1 MSDITEL
8 KRLVKALQQASSET
22 EIVDILQV
30 LKKEAKITEA
40 VLRESKAGLAVGK
53 LRSHASKDVSELAKE
68 IVRAWKTA
76 VDKEKQAA
84 GTGAS
89 SKGAAAKPAAPPS
102 RKASSA
108 SVPPA
113 TATAAAAAG
122 GSSNGSGAR
131 TAKSD
136 GVSTSI
142 TGDKTRDKCIEMLYD
157 ALALESGFPSDLIL
171 QRARTVEETVCKDSK
186 GTTAAYKSKIRM
198 LFVNLKDKNNPGL
211 RRSVTAGDIP
221 AQTFAKMTSQEMAS
235 EERKAA
241 DAKIEEDN
249 LFLSLGAA
257 DQQAETDAFQCGR
270 CKQRKCRYRQAQTR
284 SADEPMTT
292 FVTCT
297 NCNHRWKFS

>member
-1 MSDITEL
+1 MSDIAEL
-8 KRLVKALQQASSET
+8 KRFVKSLQQASNEQD
-22 EIVDILQV
+22 IVGILQV
-30 LKKEAKITEA
+30 LKKEAKISEA

-53 LRSHASKDVSELAKE
+53 LRSHAAKDVSELAKE
-68 IVRAWKTA
+68 IVRTWKTA
-76 VDKEKQAA
+76 VDKEKHAS
-84 GTGAS
+84 GTH
-89 SKGAAAKPAAPPS
+89 SKGAVKAAAPPP
-102 RKASSA
+102 RKASTA
-108 SVPPA
+108 SMPPTPT
-113 TATAAAAAG
+113 TA
-122 GSSNGSGAR
+122 NNGAR
-131 TAKSD
+131 TAKGD

-171 QRARTVEETVCKDSK
+171 QRARTVEETVCKDCK
-186 GTTAAYKSKIRM
+186 GTTATYKSKIRM

-211 RRSVTAGDIP
+211 RGSVTAGDIP
-221 AQTFAKMTSQEMAS
+221 AQTFARMTSQEMAS

-249 LFLSLGAA
+249 LFLSLGAGE
-257 DQQAETDAFQCGR
+257 QQAETDAFQCGR

-297 NCNHRWKFS
+297 NCNYRWKFC

>member
-1 MSDITEL
+1 MSDIAEL
-8 KRLVKALQQASSET
+8 KRFVKSLQHASSDQD
-22 EIVDILQV
+22 IVDILQV

-53 LRSHASKDVSELAKE
+53 LRSHAAKDVSELAKE
-68 IVRAWKTA
+68 IVRTWKTA
-76 VDKEKQAA
+76 VDKEKQAS
-84 GTGAS
+84 GTH
-89 SKGAAAKPAAPPS
+89 SKGAMKAPPS
-102 RKASSA
+102 RKASTA
-108 SVPPA
+108 SVPPS
-113 TATAAAAAG
+113 TPTT
-122 GSSNGSGAR
+122 SNNGAR
-131 TAKSD
+131 SAKGD

-171 QRARTVEETVCKDSK
+171 QRARTVEETVCKDCK
-186 GTTAAYKSKIRM
+186 GTTATYKSKIRT

-221 AQTFAKMTSQEMAS
+221 ALTFARMSSQEMAS

-249 LFLSLGAA
+249 LFLSLGAGE
-257 DQQAETDAFQCGR
+257 QQAETDAFQCGR

-297 NCNHRWKFS
+297 NCNYRWKFS

>member
-1 MSDITEL
+1 MSDIAEL
-8 KRLVKALQQASSET
+8 KRFVKSLQQAST
-22 EIVDILQV
+22 DQEIVDILQV
-30 LKKEAKITEA
+30 MKKEAKITEA

-53 LRSHASKDVSELAKE
+53 LRSHAAKEVSELAKE
-68 IVRAWKTA
+68 IVRMWKTA
-76 VDKEKQAA
+76 VDKEKHAA
-84 GTGAS
+84 GTH
-89 SKGAAAKPAAPPS
+89 SKGAVKAAGVRLSFSAPPP
-102 RKASSA
+102 RKASTA
-108 SVPPA
+108 SVPPS
-113 TATAAAAAG
+113 TPTT
-122 GSSNGSGAR
+122 SNNGAR
-131 TAKSD
+131 TAKGD
-136 GVSTSI
+136 CVSTSL

-171 QRARTVEETVCKDSK
+171 QRARTVEETVYKDCK

-211 RRSVTAGDIP
+211 RSSVTAGDIP
-221 AQTFAKMTSQEMAS
+221 AQTFARMSSQEMAS

-249 LFLSLGAA
+249 LFLSLGAG
-257 DQQAETDAFQCGR
+257 DKQAETDAFQCGR